1 MAWIRLTAA
10 ISTALVLTTGGIAS
24 GSPRTST
31 PRTSTPGA
39 VEPAAGTARAASTVR
54 LVTGD
59 RVTVTPGDDG
69 RRTASVQ
76 PGPGRRDIV
85 FRTYEQDDGTMTVLP
100 SDAAELVAAG
110 TLDRRLFDVTAL
122 LAQGYDEAG
131 TPALPLIVSPQP
143 AGAALGA
150 ASATARAAT
159 SDRKAAAATADR
171 LSAFGTGSAPERRL
185 ESIDATALRVADDE
199 LGSFWKTLRPQGTAG
214 AARLARTPRV
224 WLDGRVT
231 PTLDRSTAQIGAPTA
246 WQAGFEGQGVKVAV
260 LDTGADAGHP
270 DLTGRIAESKDFSDS
285 GNTTDHFGH
294 GTHVASIVGG
304 TGAASGGTRKG
315 VAPRADL
322 LIGKVL
328 GDDGYGSESQVI
340 DGMEWAAAEHA
351 KVVNM
356 SLGSDAPSDGT
367 DPMSQAVDA
376 LSASGGPLFVVA
388 AGNAGEQGASTIGSP
403 GAADAALT
411 VGAVDRDDSLAPFS
425 SRGPRLTDKAAK
437 PDVTAPGVSIVAAR
451 AAGTAMGTPVDAD
464 YTSASGTSMAT
475 PHVAGA
481 AALLAQQHPGW
492 SGQRIK
498 DVLISTA
505 HLVSGT
511 KVTEQ
516 GGGRID
522 IGAAMGALTATGSV
536 TLPALQ
542 TGGSGGRRQA
552 AILHYTNESDHPVDV
567 RLSAALSTDNG
578 VALTD
583 GTVTLGTGTLHLA
596 AGASADVPVLSD
608 GARAPRGA
616 YYGYATATAADGTVL
631 AHTTLS
637 LVVHAPLHRLTV
649 VARDRDGAV
658 IPQAAPTIWGA
669 DGFVGYTGLD
679 PAVAVVEEG
688 TYQVSF
694 GTLDNAADGQELREV
709 VNPQV
714 RVAKDTTVT
723 LDASK
728 VTQVRIRT
736 PRPAEQHGILSYQT
750 YRRIDGNGLIQGVMF
765 FDVAKRIYV
774 SPTARVT
781 DGTFEFASRW
791 QLTAPQLIAQV
802 AGTSRSFAPYY
813 LPTSPVLGDKG
824 ALLTAVDAGTGTPAD
839 LRAAHVR
846 GRLAVVRY
854 DFGDDRALAQAAADA
869 GAKALMLVMPEGF
882 YPWTRWSPDGER
894 LALPVMRA
902 GAADGTAIL
911 RRSARTDTRVRFTG
925 TVRSPY
931 LYDVM
936 QVSEQRV
943 PERLVHTVS
952 GQESAVVRATYA
964 RTGASD
970 WASEQRFA
978 WRPYQDTAWNQY
990 TRDVPVGGE
999 RVEYVTAGDTLWN
1012 HVVHH
1017 DTVADRDFPLQVG
1030 MRDPAHRYR
1039 AGQHATEA
1047 WFTAPVRPS
1056 LPRGATG
1063 LPASARYGDTLSLRV
1078 PEFTDAAG
1086 HWAFA
1091 EQDALG
1097 GVGTRTS
1104 GSGGDTAVADLFRDG
1119 KRVAHSETGAWG
1131 DLEVPAGRAAYR
1143 LDLTTARD
1151 SDDWRF
1157 GTRTETSWS
1166 FDSDTT
1172 RTSSVLPLLQVDCAV
1187 PVDAENAVSPRRT
1200 HTLGF
1205 DVRLPDG
1212 LAAPRGT
1219 RLTVETSYDDGRT
1232 WVTARTRRTGSGG
1245 HFTAVVERPSRVRGD
1260 AYVTLRIT
1268 ATDDAGHRVR
1278 QTVDRA
1284 FRHPGGSAHR

>member
-10 ISTALVLTTGGIAS
+10 ISTALVLTTGGMSSAS
-24 GSPRTST
+24 ARASSPGT
-31 PRTSTPGA
+31 A
-39 VEPAAGTARAASTVR
+39 EPAAGTARTASTVR

-59 RVTVTPGDDG
+59 RVTLTPGADG
-69 RRTASVQ
+69 RRTASVE
-76 PGPGRRDIV
+76 PGPGRQDIV

-143 AGAALGA
+143 GGTAAA
-150 ASATARAAT
+150 APATGRVTTA
-159 SDRKAAAATADR
+159 DKKAAAAAADR
-171 LSAFGTGSAPERRL
+171 LTAFGAAAAPERRL
-185 ESIDATALRVADDE
+185 ESIDATALRVADDD
-199 LGSFWKTLRPQGTAG
+199 LGAFWKTLRADGPAGTS
-214 AARLARTPRV
+214 RLARTPRV
-224 WLDGRVT
+224 WLDGRVA
-231 PTLDRSTAQIGAPTA
+231 PTLDRSTAQIGAPIA
-246 WQAGFEGQGVKVAV
+246 WKAGIEGQGVKVAV
-260 LDTGADAGHP
+260 LDTGVDAGHP

-285 GNTTDHFGH
+285 GSTTDHFGH

-304 TGAASGGTRKG
+304 SGAASGGTRRG

-367 DPMSQAVDA
+367 DPMSQAVDR
-376 LSASGGPLFVVA
+376 LSASGQTLFVVA

-437 PDVTAPGVSIVAAR
+437 PDVTAPGVGIVAAR

-464 YTSASGTSMAT
+464 YTAASGTSMAT

-481 AALLAQQHPGW
+481 AALLAQRHPDW
-492 SGQRIK
+492 NGQRIK
-498 DVLISTA
+498 DALISTA

-522 IGAAMGALTATGSV
+522 IGAALGTLTATGSL
-536 TLPALQ
+536 TLPALE
-542 TGGSGGRRQA
+542 TGGPGGRRQA
-552 AILHYTNESDHPVDV
+552 ASLRYTNESDHPVDV

-578 VALTD
+578 VTLPD
-583 GTVTLGTGTLHLA
+583 GVLTLGSDSLHLA

-608 GARAPRGA
+608 ATHAARGA
-616 YYGYATATAADGTVL
+616 YYGYATATAADGTEL

-637 LVVHAPLHRLTV
+637 LVVHTPLHRLTV

-669 DGFVGYTGLD
+669 DGFVGYASLD

-688 TYQVSF
+688 TYQLSF

-709 VNPQV
+709 VDPQV
-714 RVAKDTTVT
+714 KVTKDRTVT

-728 VTQVRIRT
+728 VTEVRIRT
-736 PRPAEQHGILSYQT
+736 PRPAEQHGVLSYQT

-774 SPTARVT
+774 SPTAQVT

-791 QLTAPQLIAQV
+791 QLTAPQLTARV
-802 AGTSRSFAPYY
+802 ADTSRSFAPYY
-813 LPTSPVLGDKG
+813 LPASPVFDDKG
-824 ALLTAVDAGTGTPAD
+824 VRLTAVDAGTGSAAD

-854 DFGDDRALAQAAADA
+854 DFGDDTALARAAADG

-882 YPWTRWSPDGER
+882 YPWTRWSPDGPR

-902 GAADGTAIL
+902 GTADGTAIL
-911 RRSARTDTRVRFTG
+911 DRAARRTTAVQFSG

-936 QVSEQRV
+936 QVSKQRV

-952 GQESAVVRATYA
+952 ARESAVVRATYA

-970 WASEQRFA
+970 WASEQRFG

-990 TRDVPVGGE
+990 SREVPVGGQ
-999 RVEYVTAGDTLWN
+999 RTEYVTAGDTVWN

-1017 DTVADRDFPLQVG
+1017 DTVLDRDVPLQVG
-1030 MRDPAHRYR
+1030 MQDAAHRYR
-1039 AGQHATEA
+1039 AGQHATER

-1056 LPRGATG
+1056 LPRTADW
-1063 LPASARYGDTLSLRV
+1063 PAPTRYGDTLSLYI
-1078 PEFTDAAG
+1078 PEFTDADG
-1086 HWAFA
+1086 HWAYA

-1097 GVGTRTS
+1097 GVGTRAS
-1104 GSGGDTAVADLFRDG
+1104 GAADTAVADLFRDG
-1119 KRVAHSETGAWG
+1119 RRVAHSDTGAWG
-1131 DLEVPAGRAAYR
+1131 TFEVPTGRASYR
-1143 LDLTTARD
+1143 LDLATGRD

-1157 GTRTETSWS
+1157 GTRTETSWT
-1166 FDSDTT
+1166 FGSDTT
-1172 RTSSVLPLLQVDCAV
+1172 QAASVLPLLQVDCAV
-1187 PVDAENAVSPRRT
+1187 PVDARNAVGPQRG

-1212 LAAPRGT
+1212 LPAPRGT
-1219 RLTVETSYDDGRT
+1219 RLTVRTSYDDGKT
-1232 WVTARTRRTGSGG
+1232 WVTARTSKKGAGG
-1245 HFTAVVERPSRVRGD
+1245 HFTATVERPSRVRGD
-1260 AYVTLRIT
+1260 AYVTLRVT
-1268 ATDDAGHRVR
+1268 ATDDAGHSVV
-1278 QTVDRA
+1278 QTIDRA
-1284 FRHPGGSAHR
+1284 YLHPGATRH